1 MFIVGIFVFIFIFWV
16 ISGGPSKPISFA
28 GPYLHPITGPG
39 QTAKPYGISN
49 GSGIS
54 IGGSAGGNL
63 SSLEEQI
70 DDLSS
75 LGELSEYRGLVA
87 LSRNPSGPRSS
98 DPQTEHVGIALAE
111 RAKNPVSITGWRL
124 ESSATK
130 VTATIPSGVEVP
142 RSGSVHTVASIV
154 LLPGEVAI
162 ITSGRS
168 PIGASFHE
176 NICSGYLGEFQE
188 FAPALDKKCPTGV
201 QEYQAR
207 FNASPDSACRTYLS
221 DVDQCSAVSRV
232 PSSLS
237 DECKEAATGL
247 NYNACVD
254 RWRGAPG
261 FSDGMWRVFLGK
273 DTELWR
279 DAHETIRLLDGSGKT
294 VDVLA
299 Y

>member
-1 MFIVGIFVFIFIFWV
+1 MFIIGVFVFIFIFWV
-16 ISGGPSKPISFA
+16 LSDGPSKPISFA

-54 IGGSAGGNL
+54 LGGSTGGDL
-63 SSLEEQI
+63 SGLEDQI

-75 LGELSEYRGLVA
+75 LGEVSEYRGIVS
-87 LSRNPSGPRSS
+87 LSRNPSGPRGT
-98 DPQTEHVGIALAE
+98 DPKTEYVGIAVSS

-154 LLPGEVAI
+154 VLPGEVAI
-162 ITSGRS
+162 VASGRS

-176 NICSGYLGEFQE
+176 NMCTGYLGEFQE
-188 FAPALDKKCPTGV
+188 FAPELDTMCPTGA

-207 FNASPDSACRTYLS
+207 FNANPDSACRSYFS
-221 DVDQCSAVSRV
+221 DVAQCSTVSRV
-232 PSSLS
+232 PSTLS
-237 DECKEAATGL
+237 DECKEAAGGL

-254 RWRGAPG
+254 RWRGATG
-261 FSDGMWRVFLGK
+261 FSGGTWRVFLGK
-273 DTELWR
+273 DAELWR
-279 DAHETIRLLDGSGKT
+279 DTHETIRLLDSAGKT